1 MIIVTNNRREII
13 SGGGGERDDKQNIA
27 DDKQNGTKIES
38 GERKRRVEK
47 DQAH

>member
-1 MIIVTNNRREII
+1 MIIVTSNRRGVI

-27 DDKQNGTKIES
+27 DDKQNETKIES
-38 GERKRRVEK
+38 GEGKRRFEK